1 MITGDHAA
9 TAKAIGQENLGL
21 VSTQAVCLR
30 GHDIET
36 MSDDDLRA
44 QVLDVDIFARTTPEH
59 KLRLVSALQ
68 AHGQVVR

>member
-1 MITGDHAA
+1 MWL
-9 TAKAIGQENLGL
+9 E
-21 VSTQAVCLR
+21 

-68 AHGQVVR
+68 SARSGCGDDR